1 MRALLPT
8 VGTVIEALRGEFVD
22 ATPPPLGGAVREI
35 EHRPGADVALD
46 GLFDDGCPGL
56 VWANVTRIYRT
67 SEFPQEMFG
76 EPCRGPQAAVIQV
89 GAARCVATIDDR
101 GFAPTAEAM
110 EHDALVGLDD
120 AHRLERAVCLAA
132 RWAEDRGLIDAA
144 VWSPLEP
151 IGPQGGALAWVM
163 TLTVLLAR

>member
-1 MRALLPT
+1 MRNLLPA
-8 VGTVIEALRGEFVD
+8 VGTVIEALRAGFVD
-22 ATPPPLGGAVREI
+22 ADPAPLGGAMREV

-46 GLFDDGCPGL
+46 GLFGDACPGL

-67 SEFPQEMFG
+67 LAFPQEEVG
-76 EPCRGPQAAVIQV
+76 EPCRGPRAVVIQV
-89 GAARCVATIDDR
+89 GAARCVATLDDQ
-101 GFAPTAEAM
+101 GYAPSAEAM

-120 AHRLERAVCLAA
+120 AARLERAVCRAA
-132 RWAEDRGLIDAA
+132 AAAEDRGIIDAA

-163 TLTVLLAR
+163 ELTVQLAR